1 MSHKIGWVGTG
12 RMGYPMAARLA
23 KAGYD
28 VNVWNRTKA
37 KADPLSEYCHG

>member
-12 RMGYPMAARLA
+12 RMGYPMASRLA

-37 KADPLSEYCHG
+37 KQILYLNMELL